1 MIVESLLVI
10 FLAGVG
16 IGALSC
22 WAVMVWREDR
32 RAHDLRKPIDRYQRG
47 QVFRRDR
54 RRTW

>member
-1 MIVESLLVI
+1 MIVRSLLVI

-32 RAHDLRKPIDRYQRG
+32 RAHDLVSPVRRWQRG
-47 QVFRRDR
+47 QVFRDR
-54 RRTW
+54 GPRW

>member
-1 MIVESLLVI
+1 MIVRSLLVI

-32 RAHDLRKPIDRYQRG
+32 RAHDLVRPIARYQRG